1 MAHGL
6 ISQNTT
12 FIARLGRAFS
22 VEENNEFISFYLPI
36 ISIIISVIAITPV
49 VYSFFKKTLSKITC
63 DFYGFQEIG
72 FTKQGPQLALY
83 TVFRALRSDLYV
95 KNLEV
100 EILHLEENRKI
111 INYMW
116 VFRILKFS
124 HSSTVVQNLNFDQT
138 TSLDVASG
146 FIVSEQ
152 QEVKKHIVFTADFQL
167 NPELNPL
174 NDLESEIRDEY
185 ALFFREKLMQWDKK
199 IPMIVG
205 ENVDS
210 KVYIAEFLERPKTR
224 IIVEKIVEKCWWKE
238 GTYKCLLRSTTTN
251 PNKMFNKEFSFQLDN
266 ESIACLK
273 SNANKIVAEFCEKLF
288 LHYDFI
294 YLKLN
299 Q

>member
-1 MAHGL
+1 MG
-6 ISQNTT
+6 
-12 FIARLGRAFS
+12 
-22 VEENNEFISFYLPI
+22 ENSEFISFYLPI

-49 VYSFFKKTLSKITC
+49 VYSFFKKILSKITC

-72 FTKQGPQLALY
+72 FAKQGPQLALY
-83 TVFRALRSDLYV
+83 SVFRALRSDLYV

-100 EILHLEENRKI
+100 EILHLEQNRKI
-111 INYMW
+111 IIYMW
-116 VFRILKFS
+116 VFRILKLS

-152 QEVKKHIVFTADFQL
+152 QEVKKYIVFTADFQI

-185 ALFFREKLMQWDKK
+185 ALFFREKLMQWNKT

-210 KVYIAEFLERPKTR
+210 KVYIEEFLERPKTR
-224 IIVEKIVEKCWWKE
+224 IIAEKIVEKCWWKE
-238 GTYKCLLRSTTTN
+238 GTYKCLLRITTTN
-251 PNKMFNKEFSFQLDN
+251 PNKLFNKEFSFQLDN
-266 ESIACLK
+266 ESIASLK

-288 LHYDFI
+288 SHYDFI